1 MKCPNCNSDL
11 LEGAKFCTTCGTPI
25 QTQQPAAT
33 CAACHAPLNPEAKF
47 CTTCGTPV
55 KQSVSETTEN
65 TTTPTD
71 GGNLSTVKQKI
82 FWNVQRGEVA
92 CHINEAEFVHYDS
105 AQGLIVNDGTTAYV
119 KAGGKLIAEIHGGVY
134 DFVDPEELKKIL
146 ESRHGGVTGLL
157 AGSGRFLINLLLGH
171 RVKDQLK
178 EDKNASEKQRT
189 LDALIESMKRHEV
202 FSLQLKLDKEFSL
215 VFGEGTADNKAEFTP
230 MTVRT
235 KLFDMQVGI
244 RAIFRIGDFE
254 TFTKQ
259 YLADS
264 KVATTRRL
272 TEELQPAVQNV
283 VQAVMQHQEINSNTL
298 PADICETIAARLT
311 TEANNFHGLTLVRIA
326 EVVTANEDLER
337 FRSLSRELY
346 LSEQELEYLRRT
358 NDFRNRLATETNA
371 QAISDARNDLQLF
384 QGLQEVNKDK
394 LLTEDEL
401 DKFYTLL
408 SREKRIRDARSEDE
422 VQAALDDIAKTG
434 LLRAEEIENI
444 RQDIAERNYKRG
456 TVLRL
461 MRLKD
466 EIEFEKART
475 AGESELQ
482 ELAIAQQ
489 RRADEY
495 ADERRAKEREQQRAD
510 REAEMALNNAAMD
523 AQLERLRKLKEM
535 KREDRKM
542 EQEHELE
549 LLERQSQMSAEQIMA
564 IGARENMD
572 AEGAKAYAESLAAGR
587 NAEQIQQAAEA
598 RIADAQRHEAQMME
612 MMRQMQQMAT
622 TMTGHLVQH
631 KDEQREEL
639 RQRLERQ
646 EARVDHAQDNALE
659 YATRNNQQTTPQNQ
673 PVGRVCP
680 DCGTVAASGIRF
692 CANCGRELK

>member
-11 LEGAKFCTTCGTPI
+11 LEGAKFCTTCGTPV
-25 QTQQPAAT
+25 QAQQPTST

-47 CTTCGTPV
+47 CTTCGAPV
-55 KQSVSETTEN
+55 KQSTSEASPVTTSTE
-65 TTTPTD
+65 
-71 GGNLSTVKQKI
+71 GGELSTVKQKI
-82 FWNVQRGEVA
+82 FWNIQRGEVA
-92 CHINEAEFVHYDS
+92 CHINEAEFAHYDS

-119 KAGGKLIAEIHGGVY
+119 KAGGKLVAEIHGGVY
-134 DFVDPEELKKIL
+134 DFVDPEELKKVL
-146 ESRHGGVTGLL
+146 ESRHGGVAGLL
-157 AGSGRFLINLLLGH
+157 AGSGRFLINLLLGR

-178 EDKNASEKQRT
+178 EDKNAPEKQHT
-189 LDALIESMKRHEV
+189 LDALIESMKRNEV
-202 FSLQLKLDKEFSL
+202 FSLQLKLDKEFPL
-215 VFGEGTADNKAEFTP
+215 VFGGGTSDNKAEFTP

-235 KLFDMQVGI
+235 KLFDMQVGV

-254 TFTKQ
+254 TFSKQ
-259 YLADS
+259 YLSDS

-272 TEELQPAVQNV
+272 AEELQPAVQSA
-283 VQAVMQHQEINSNTL
+283 VQAVMQNQEIDGNTL
-298 PADICETIAARLT
+298 SPEIAAAITTHLT
-311 TEANNFHGLTLVRIA
+311 AESNNFHGLILVRIA
-326 EVVTANEDLER
+326 EVVTSNDDLER

-358 NDFRNRLATETNA
+358 NDFRNRLATETNT
-371 QAISDARNDLQLF
+371 QTISDARNDLQLF

-408 SREKRIRDARSEDE
+408 SREKRIRDARSEEE

-434 LLRAEEIENI
+434 LLRTEEIEKL
-444 RQDIAERNYKRG
+444 RQE
-456 TVLRL
+456 
-461 MRLKD
+461 M
-466 EIEFEKART
+466 
-475 AGESELQ
+475 
-482 ELAIAQQ
+482 AIARQ

-495 ADERRAKEREQQRAD
+495 ADERRTKEREQLRAD
-510 REAEMALNNAAMD
+510 REAEMELNNAAMD

-549 LLERQSQMSAEQIMA
+549 LLDRQSQMSAEQIMA
-564 IGARENMD
+564 IGAHENMD
-572 AEGAKAYAESLAAGR
+572 AEGAKAYAESFAAGR

-598 RIADAQRHEAQMME
+598 RIADARRHEEQMLE

-631 KDEQREEL
+631 KEDQNAEL

-659 YATRNNQQTTPQNQ
+659 YATRNNQQTTPQPQ
-673 PVGRVCP
+673 QVGRVCP
-680 DCGTVAASGIRF
+680 ECGTVAASGIRF
-692 CANCGRELK
+692 CANCGREL